1 MSKQPYSYTTLRYVH
16 DVTTGEFVNVG
27 VALFSPQARFANAIC
42 RTTTSRLKSV
52 FPTVDAPAFHGL
64 MQKVQKRFDQLHEEF
79 GSQLDLTPYGSVID
93 FAHAA
98 LPKDDSALQWSPV
111 GSGLTSNPADTL
123 QKLFD
128 RFVCAHERH
137 TDHPHRRDD
146 DAVWRHFSRALEQ
159 RQVLDHF
166 APQTFTTPDD
176 EVTFDR
182 AWKNGVWHCLAPV
195 SFDLA
200 SADSIREKA
209 HKWLGQATS
218 IAGAEPL
225 KLYFLVGEPSQETL
239 KPTYRSALNILKKA
253 NLQVEV
259 FAETQAQALSEA
271 LAREV
276 EQHEA
281 SLRFVQ

>member
-1 MSKQPYSYTTLRYVH
+1 
-16 DVTTGEFVNVG
+16 
-27 VALFSPQARFANAIC
+27 
-42 RTTTSRLKSV
+42 
-52 FPTVDAPAFHGL
+52 

-79 GSQLDLTPYGSVID
+79 GTQLELTRYASVMD

-98 LPKDDSALQWSPV
+98 MPKDDSALQWSPM

-128 RFVCAHERH
+128 RFVCAHERQSDH
-137 TDHPHRRDD
+137 THRRNDED
-146 DAVWRHFSRALEQ
+146 VWRNFSRALEQ

-218 IAGAEPL
+218 IADGEPL
-225 KLYFLVGEPSQETL
+225 KLYFLVGEPSQAVL
-239 KPTYRSALNILKKA
+239 QPTYRSALNILKKTT
-253 NLQVEV
+253 LPVEV
-259 FAETQAQALSEA
+259 FAETDAQALSEA

-276 EQHEA
+276 AQHEA
-281 SLRFVQ
+281 SLRFRK